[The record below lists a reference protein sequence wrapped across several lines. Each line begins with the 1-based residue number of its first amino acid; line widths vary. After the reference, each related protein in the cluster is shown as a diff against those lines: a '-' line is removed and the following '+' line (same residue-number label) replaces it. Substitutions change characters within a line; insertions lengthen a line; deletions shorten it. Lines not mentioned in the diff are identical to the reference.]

1 MKLRFVLLSL
11 WVGLA
16 VYSIG
21 SFVYGSTGII
31 SMAYLTDQRDRLI
44 NNLEELDLIHQSLTY
59 SVDALR
65 YDRDTLEV
73 LARDLGYGRSEE
85 EFIRI
90 PGTNS
95 LFKSRFVVGTVVTP
109 DKSVNPV
116 SESQLRIVAILSSF
130 LTFLFFCLV
139 I

>member
-1 MKLRFVLLSL
+1 MKLRYVLLSL

-31 SMAYLTDQRDRLI
+31 SMAFLENQRDKLV
-44 NNLEELDLIHQSLTY
+44 NNLEDLELIHQNLTS

-73 LARDLGYGRSEE
+73 LARDLGYGKSEE

-90 PGTNS
+90 AGTDS
-95 LFKSRFVVGTVVTP
+95 LFKSRFVVGTVVAP
-109 DKSVNPV
+109 DKSVALV
-116 SESQLRIVAILSSF
+116 SDSQLRIVALLSGF
-130 LTFLFFCLV
+130 LTFLFLCLV